1 MKGVDGTPALLLYS
15 ALSPSP
21 FRTIKIRKKQANCL
35 ACGSGAPALLDVT
48 NTDYITFCGGPARD
62 WVKTGLAVS
71 DKRICASDLKKMLDT
86 GTSRVTLI
94 DVRSSVEFGI
104 CHLPGSIS
112 E

>member
-1 MKGVDGTPALLLYS
+1 MLYS

-21 FRTIKIRKKQANCL
+21 FRTIKIRKKQLNCT
-35 ACGSGAPALLDVT
+35 ACGAGAPTVLDVV
-48 NTDYITFCGGPARD
+48 NTDYIAFCGGPTRD

-71 DKRICASDLKKMLDT
+71 DGRICSLDLKRMLDT
-86 GTSRVTLI
+86 GVPNVTLI

-112 E
+112 ESIF